1 MQEDV
6 DHHQRLMGAARH
18 LADATTR
25 MIEAARSCAS
35 SPDAV
40 HQIALKTAAEDLR
53 NATGVAARD
62 HIRRRTVQRLEQ
74 AAKNTAAAAAQT
86 IAAANAS
93 EPSNTNVQSQEQLTK
108 QCRDVSPFHVFLY
121 HPFYIGYFSGR

>member
-6 DHHQRLMGAARH
+6 DHHERLMGAARH

-40 HQIALKTAAEDLR
+40 HQIALKSAAEDLR

-62 HIRRRTVQRLEQ
+62 HIRRRAVQRLEQ
-74 AAKNTAAAAAQT
+74 AAKQTAASAVQT

-93 EPSNTNVQSQEQLTK
+93 QQSNTNTQSQEQLNK
-108 QCRDVSPFHVFLY
+108 QCQDVSVWSVFISMRLLMSPF
-121 HPFYIGYFSGR
+121 